1 MLISGEFAAE
11 RPTPCLGERVP
22 VATTG
27 RRVDARP
34 STATRTHL
42 EVQTMIADLA
52 AILTTVEPDRVDE
65 AIRDGL
71 GRVGEAL
78 QLDQAMLWQTTGGE
92 AGEVSHGAIRN

>member
-52 AILTTVEPDRVDE
+52 AILTTVEPDRVDD

-71 GRVGEAL
+71 GRIGEPTGIHDHLAPL
-78 QLDQAMLWQTTGGE
+78 LRIADLIEPNTDQ
-92 AGEVSHGAIRN
+92 